1 MSQQDKKSN
10 RFVDFVKDKDVFTE
24 SIQFTFNNGETEFKT
39 GIGGICSLIMFTIVG
54 AYALWQAVIMFKLEQ
69 FTIFERTQH
78 STVEAM
84 SGFGIK

>member
-1 MSQQDKKSN
+1 
-10 RFVDFVKDKDVFTE
+10 
-24 SIQFTFNNGETEFKT
+24 
-39 GIGGICSLIMFTIVG
+39 MFTIVG